1 MEIKS
6 FCYKP
11 LIILQLLLLQPKL
24 AYPDCLLYIPGCDY
38 MAQTESMKKT
48 HQKQLTLN
56 NFKSHF
62 NVDM

>member
-1 MEIKS
+1 M
-6 FCYKP
+6 
-11 LIILQLLLLQPKL
+11 QLLLLQPKL
-24 AYPDCLLYIPGCDY
+24 AYPDWPLYIPGCDY